1 MPVTDCFITQ
11 LLPTRAGMFSAATCT
26 AVLTALPL
34 LFCASHS
41 ERLPVSIPALH
52 WTCGS
57 IGTTTGGGVTI
68 AINLAI
74 AASSITKC
82 SVIALKAAAV
92 DASLLATRVVS
103 CDSSRFVACRSDH
116 RALYEGTVISP
127 EIGGCRSY
135 YAPLPESG
143 YCLQGVLWHP
153 WLFVLKVSVLLFNF

>member
-26 AVLTALPL
+26 AVLMALPL
-34 LFCASHS
+34 LFWASHS

-52 WTCGS
+52 WICGS
-57 IGTTTGGGVTI
+57 MTGGGTTMAGGVTI

-116 RALYEGTVISP
+116 RALYEGTIISP

-135 YAPLPESG
+135 YAPLPEGG
-143 YCLQGVLWHP
+143 YCLQGVLWH
-153 WLFVLKVSVLLFNF
+153 